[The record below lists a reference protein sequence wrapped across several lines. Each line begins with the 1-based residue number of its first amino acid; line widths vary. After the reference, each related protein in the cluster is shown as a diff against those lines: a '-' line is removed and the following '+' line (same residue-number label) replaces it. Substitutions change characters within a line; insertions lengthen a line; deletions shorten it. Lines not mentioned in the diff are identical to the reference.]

1 MNESDITGLR
11 SDVTTSLQELINI
24 INQFLSWQPNAEDIE
39 KEREQLIKSRTSP
52 SIEKYKELSNAVLSF
67 REKIQNEIAGGG
79 YKEDYGTKYLKQIK
93 KYVWYDFGK
102 LLRSLD
108 FQQSGVTLDDIIK
121 LHNPNALPAYRDSL
135 EKLKNAQII
144 KLNPQEAEK
153 MKRMWGGDPSGM
165 VQQLLN
171 YKDPNNEENAQQVRN
186 WAQQTVIN
194 WLNTQGWQLKEGQQL
209 GTTAARKQKPTLD
222 PKVMQQEGFQQALNA
237 MGVER
242 VLKMM
247 GADKFVH
254 KKQLFLEQYELQQK
268 QKEET
273 QNAMLQKAQ
282 EIGKQY
288 NFNVDQ
294 TKLLAGWLNN
304 NISFFAY
311 IEKYPQLRI
320 KINNKIA
327 EKLAQAGFIL
337 PKHTY
342 YDTILQN
349 RPTQQSKA
357 AAINMSI
364 EPVANAFIDNIDIET
379 FVQLINTMLKNKGMK
394 ELLQV
399 TPEELA
405 EAQKT
410 KQTQKKQQQQQEQ
423 QEQQQIAKQNEW
435 INQVNATKQRFVDL
449 TIPEAAIFTIVMQK
463 PESIKRI
470 MEWNPNAD
478 KLFDKW
484 IRIKQKEKQTSGQT
498 QTQVQ
503 TQNAEELFK
512 LASNINE
519 YSVNQQSA
527 ASMRPSAV
535 GGLLNILFDRMGLL
549 WILNILGKQL
559 PKNAPFQEYKVR
571 PEIQG
576 RPIQSIPGPVP
587 IGVQPGQHVKIHPS
601 KMPKS
606 TSVSNISDKYIKG
619 ILEKLLK

>member
-379 FVQLINTMLKNKGMK
+379 LVQLINTMLKNKGMK